1 MLWRPL
7 DLSGWLS
14 SMGREGEGKLLPPIE
29 AHHAPLRSSKVW
41 LVHPQP
47 NRISLESSVYFI
59 HCALWKSDLICH
71 ENKQENTQWF
81 IHLCLVFSA
90 LLSATQTV
98 VSAHSQS
105 EKSWVGHRREPMAGR
120 CSTEGPASAGAL
132 LPASSHHRVHPY
144 PLGAP
149 AKLDWPLNTALVPLH
164 PFPRLRHPCSG
175 IILVPLEMRMKVAR
189 RGEWLAV
196 VTFIMRTKRL
206 VDVQMTNIWGGGGPS
221 PCSDFPGLESYIQ
234 DLVTCLLSSLFQLPA
249 PGCPAHLAQGGP
261 WGKFPVLNG
270 KHWATREALNGS
282 IESISFVLGPQPP
295 LCMVRAEL
303 VL

>member
-105 EKSWVGHRREPMAGR
+105 EKCWVGHRREPMAGR

-164 PFPRLRHPCSG
+164 PFPRLRYPCSG
-175 IILVPLEMRMKVAR
+175 IILPPLEMRMKVAR

-206 VDVQMTNIWGGGGPS
+206 VDVQMTNIWGGGGAVPALTSLDWNHIFRIWSPACSHPS
-221 PCSDFPGLESYIQ
+221 SSSQPQGAPPTWLRVGPGG
-234 DLVTCLLSSLFQLPA
+234 SSL
-249 PGCPAHLAQGGP
+249 C
-261 WGKFPVLNG
+261 WM
-270 KHWATREALNGS
+270 GS
-282 IESISFVLGPQPP
+282 IELLGKPWMEALKASL
-295 LCMVRAEL
+295 LCWDLSHPSAWLEQS
-303 VL
+303 